1 LVKEQTARLVILG
14 RVRLE
19 EVLAAREE
27 RLLQAL
33 RALMA
38 AEADCTLLSRQ
49 GQPTVAAEQYE
60 SFTLLAEQHGL
71 SQVQTQEIYR

>member
-1 LVKEQTARLVILG
+1 MMPGKRQ
-14 RVRLE
+14 
-19 EVLAAREE
+19 REA
-27 RLLQAL
+27 QK
-33 RALMA
+33 ALMA